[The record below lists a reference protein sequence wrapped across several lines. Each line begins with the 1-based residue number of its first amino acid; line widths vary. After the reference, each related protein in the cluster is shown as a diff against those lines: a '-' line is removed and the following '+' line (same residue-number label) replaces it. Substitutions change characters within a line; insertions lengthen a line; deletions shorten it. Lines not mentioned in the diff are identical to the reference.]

1 MGELKTNYGENV
13 ECKCAKVNMS
23 NVEIGADECEVN
35 DDRPNKDLLKHL
47 QSLVECPVCLG
58 SIRTVPVSC
67 CPSGHVVCTDCRSQ
81 LVSCPVCRTVYP
93 SLQLV
98 SHLAAGIIDKIPHPC
113 KFKAYGCSQSLLL
126 SSLPAHETCCSYRL
140 VSCPNILCN
149 LKISLAGLYRHMIV
163 NGCASQHD
171 LKVTSSLPSVSTVL
185 MTGRVKNVD
194 ELLYKIPLVFSYEGN
209 MFLIIKKQSADM
221 IQFSASILGS
231 PEQGRQFMVSIAVF
245 SERMPCHVVEYKGF
259 ANSVDGPVWCALT
272 VHKDHMGELL
282 DQVEENEFQQKF
294 KYHYKV
300 KISRNE

>member
-1 MGELKTNYGENV
+1 MGEFKHNAGENV
-13 ECKCAKVNMS
+13 ELGQVAS
-23 NVEIGADECEVN
+23 DENEVN
-35 DDRPNKDLLKHL
+35 DDRRNKDLLKHL
-47 QSLVECPVCLG
+47 QSLVECPVCLS

-67 CPSGHVVCTDCRSQ
+67 CPSGHVICSDCRSQ

-93 SLQLV
+93 SMQLV

-113 KFKAYGCSQSLLL
+113 QFKAYGCSQSLLL
-126 SSLPAHETCCSYRL
+126 TSLPAHETCCSYRL

-171 LKVTSSLPSVSTVL
+171 LKEVTSSLPSVSTVL

-209 MFLIIKKQSADM
+209 MFLIIKRQSADM

-245 SERMPCHVVEYKGF
+245 SERMVRQ
-259 ANSVDGPVWCALT
+259 LT
-272 VHKDHMGELL
+272 SHGLH
-282 DQVEENEFQQKF
+282 
-294 KYHYKV
+294 
-300 KISRNE
+300 